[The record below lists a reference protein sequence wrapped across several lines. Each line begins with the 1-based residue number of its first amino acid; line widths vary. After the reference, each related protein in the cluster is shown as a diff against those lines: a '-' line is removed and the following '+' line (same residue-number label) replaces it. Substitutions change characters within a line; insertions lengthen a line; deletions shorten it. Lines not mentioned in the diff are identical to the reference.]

1 MKNKIIKIR
10 SLVIFVLIL
19 TLSIHI
25 TPYSLEYKKF
35 KSDSNPIEKNHLIN
49 NIKKVTNWNHDTGI
63 ENDAS
68 TLKLVDPV
76 LMLIIL
82 VMAFLLLKAI
92 EHV

>member
-1 MKNKIIKIR
+1 M
-10 SLVIFVLIL
+10 IL

-25 TPYSLEYKKF
+25 TPHSFEYKKF

-49 NIKKVTNWNHDTGI
+49 NIKKVTNWNHDAGI
-63 ENDAS
+63 EDDAS